1 MKSFF
6 PYHRKKIPKR
16 HVWKEMNSIAIN
28 PAKISRLKLSVGLL
42 LTFSMSLVITSIIF
56 SRNIA
61 IDESIVQ
68 KVNITGDLRY
78 TSKKQLTDALGPLV
92 ESNIFLADINLIRS
106 RLEAISSIYKVRVR
120 RYWPYS
126 LDINLIEQSPIARWG
141 DSQLINHQGDIFE
154 CPGNS
159 NDWIHLPRLD
169 GLRGDAVEVIAI
181 YRKIKEVVSKIDQEV
196 VTLKTGELMQL
207 EITLNSGI
215 ELFLNKE
222 NFLHALRRFVSH
234 ISYLNVND
242 QDIERVDLRYAN
254 GFALVLK
261 EKVLNTENQNL
272 HMLQE
277 ISVNG

>member
-1 MKSFF
+1 MKSFY

-16 HVWKEMNSIAIN
+16 HVWKEMISIAIN
-28 PAKISRLKLSVGLL
+28 PAKISRLKLSIGLL
-42 LTFSMSLVITSIIF
+42 LTFSMSLIIASIIF

-61 IDESIVQ
+61 MDESIVQ

-78 TSKKQLTDALGPLV
+78 TSKMQLTDALGPLV
-92 ESNIFLADINLIRS
+92 ESNIFLTDINLIRS

-120 RYWPYS
+120 RHWPDN

-141 DSQLINHQGDIFE
+141 DSQLINNQGDIFE
-154 CPGNS
+154 CPENP

-196 VTLKTGELMQL
+196 VTLKTGELRQL

-222 NFLHALRRFVSH
+222 NFLHGLRRFVSH

-254 GFALVLK
+254 GFALVFK